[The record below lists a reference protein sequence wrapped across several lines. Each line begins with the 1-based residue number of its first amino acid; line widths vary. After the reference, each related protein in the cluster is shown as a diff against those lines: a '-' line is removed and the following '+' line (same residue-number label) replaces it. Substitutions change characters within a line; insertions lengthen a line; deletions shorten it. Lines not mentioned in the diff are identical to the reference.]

1 MISSLILDST
11 QISDAG
17 PFTALVRRAVL
28 GPAFMPGVLV
38 RTDALDEPR
47 SRGFSVSELEPSTAA
62 QGLKPYT
69 EKPGKPG

>member
-1 MISSLILDST
+1 MLLSLTLDST
-11 QISDAG
+11 EISDAG
-17 PFTALVRRAVL
+17 PFTALGRAAVL

-47 SRGFSVSELEPSTAA
+47 SRGFSVPGLEPSTAA